1 MFDHSQEAQFQS
13 KQDDKGHCKTI
24 HSDYVATHSGHKEL
38 NKMSIK
44 ARPPSLSVILHL
56 SVDIFWE

>member
-1 MFDHSQEAQFQS
+1 MADHSQEAQFQS
-13 KQDDKGHCKTI
+13 KQDDKGHCETI

-44 ARPPSLSVILHL
+44 AGSPSLSVILHL